1 MAKKAKRPAPV
12 QEVSP
17 GANPYEGNKISG
29 RRLGMIMGSI
39 CLLVFIW
46 FEQMWIGILSCAV
59 AFLVLYVMQVFFE
72 KSRSWYG
79 SIYLYA
85 TIAALAL
92 TYVEF
97 STGVISRILKV

>member
-1 MAKKAKRPAPV
+1 MAKKAKRSAPV

-17 GANPYEGNKISG
+17 GANPYDNRGISG

-39 CLLVFIW
+39 CLLVFIY
-46 FEQMWIGILSCAV
+46 FEQLWIGTLSCAL

-72 KSRSWYG
+72 KSKAWYE

-85 TIAALAL
+85 TILALAL
-92 TYVEF
+92 AYGEF
-97 STGVISRILKV
+97 STGFISNLLTF